1 MTLWMLYAILF
12 GTLGIGA
19 GLGLERA
26 AKALGLATRFV
37 WLAIVAIAL
46 IGPLVFALAD
56 SSASPDERV
65 ELAQTAGAQVGA
77 AVPISI
83 TTSFASRML
92 DATRSFDRA
101 LAWLWLV
108 LSVTAVSRIVAGMVT
123 LRRQQARWVARE
135 IAGTECF
142 VTPDIGPAVV
152 AMPETRIIL
161 PEWALSLDS
170 GSLATVVRHESQHF
184 GARDAYLIVAG
195 SLSVA
200 LMPWN
205 PAIWVARRRLRLA
218 LEMDCDARVLAEDPR
233 VDRYGSLLLAIAQR
247 PRLAAG
253 LAATLTESTSD
264 LERRIDAMTARPPKH
279 PRILAAVFSGAA
291 TIAIAFACSMPAPD
305 MVGPRAADPLAKPIA
320 PEGVFFDFQVE
331 KPVSARPSNA
341 PPVYP
346 NQLRAANIEG
356 SVIAK
361 FVVDTNGTADMR
373 TFEIVKSDHDAF
385 SAAVRE
391 GTANL
396 RFYPAQ
402 VGERKVK
409 QLVQMPFSFS
419 LAKGSGSGKPGMV
432 GVGMTRSTS
441 GTPKVRFDVPADE
454 TMPAFLD
461 ENAPPVYPAQLR
473 AANFQGMVQATF
485 VVREDGKVDMSTFIV
500 RRSDH
505 DAFTASVRKALETW
519 RFKPATKDGK
529 PVARMMQMPFMFSLV
544 K

>member
-1 MTLWMLYAILF
+1 MTLWMLYAAMF
-12 GTLGIGA
+12 GVIGVCA
-19 GLGLERA
+19 GFALERGA
-26 AKALGLATRFV
+26 RAMGRATRFV
-37 WLAIVAIAL
+37 WLAVIAIAL
-46 IGPLVFALAD
+46 AGPLVLPL
-56 SSASPDERV
+56 SNSAGSLSERV
-65 ELAQTAGAQVGA
+65 EVVQASGAQVGTA
-77 AVPISI
+77 AAIA
-83 TTSFASRML
+83 TSPSLAARALVATRML
-92 DATRSFDRA
+92 DRP
-101 LAWLWLV
+101 LAWLWL
-108 LSVTAVSRIVAGMVT
+108 AVSLVAMARIVAGMVT
-123 LRRQQARWVARE
+123 LRRKRAGWVARE

-152 AMPETRIIL
+152 AMPDTKIIL
-161 PEWALSLDS
+161 PEWALSLDP
-170 GSLATVVRHESQHF
+170 GSLATVIRHERQHS
-184 GARDAYLIVAG
+184 GARDAYLIVIG
-195 SLSVA
+195 SLAAA

-264 LERRIDAMTARPPKH
+264 LERRIEAMTARPPRH
-279 PRILAAVFSGAA
+279 PRLLAAASVGAA
-291 TIAIAFACSMPAPD
+291 GVAFAFACSMPAPD
-305 MVGPRAADPLAKPIA
+305 MVAPRAADPLAKPIA

-402 VGERKVK
+402 AGGRKVK

-419 LAKGSGSGKPGMV
+419 LAKGSGSGKPGMA
-432 GVGMTRSTS
+432 GSTS
-441 GTPKVRFDVPADE
+441 GTPKVRFDVPAGE
-454 TMPAFLD
+454 TMPAYLD
-461 ENAPPVYPAQLR
+461 ENVPPVYPAQLR
-473 AANFQGMVQATF
+473 AANYQGMVQATF
-485 VVREDGKVDMSTFIV
+485 VVREDGKVDMSTFLV

-529 PVARMMQMPFMFSLV
+529 PVARMMQMPFTFSLV
-544 K
+544 R